1 MSPTRYVVEYMLRR
15 SPVASSLRWVV
26 RYQVATEAFWR
37 RSKERYSML
46 RCEDFIAEPRRR
58 TIRRILELAWEETTL
73 LPHVAE
79 HEVKIGVN
87 HNIWG
92 NPSGFQTGTVEIRP
106 EQKVSFSYKTWR
118 QEIEH
123 ALNFPLLVRY
133 RAILWPLVCK
143 LVPNQNGEGSDTL
156 EASVLRGQPGGPRAS

>member
-15 SPVASSLRWVV
+15 SPVASSSRWVT
-26 RYQVATEAFWR
+26 RNLATEAFWR
-37 RSKERYSML
+37 RSKETYSML
-46 RCEDFIAEPRRR
+46 RCEDFIAEPRR
-58 TIRRILELAWEETTL
+58 TIRRILELVWEETTP

-106 EQKVSFSYKTWR
+106 DNGWASHIKPGDR
-118 QEIEH
+118 R
-123 ALNFPLLVRY
+123 LNMLLTLLY
-133 RAILWPLVCK
+133 RSATAILWPLVCK
-143 LVPNQNGEGSDTL
+143 LVPNQHGEGGDTL